1 MNLNITHIRQ
11 FSAFGLLL
19 GSFLF
24 VSCTTGKGVKV
35 PEYAN
40 TQATPQQE
48 ALSQG
53 RNYPKGEMV
62 DHLKIHDH
70 QLWTDL
76 LVKHVDSVGSV
87 DYKGFQKDSTALN
100 SYLQQLAKHTIND
113 GWSYAQKKAYWINAY
128 NAFTVKLIVDNYPVK
143 SIKDLGGSIYK
154 VNTPWDI
161 KFIKLGD
168 KTYDLNNI
176 EHGIL
181 RKDFS
186 DPRIHAAV
194 NCASISCPKLRNEAF
209 TAAKLEEQLT
219 DQMRAFINNPQK
231 NTLAKNEV
239 EISSIFKWF
248 SGDFTEEGDIIDY
261 LNTYSKVEI
270 SKDADISY
278 KDYNWNLNE

>member
-11 FSAFGLLL
+11 FTTYGLLL
-19 GSFLF
+19 GGFLLL
-24 VSCTTGKGVKV
+24 SCTTGKGVKV
-35 PEYAN
+35 PEYVN
-40 TQATPQQE
+40 TPSIPQHE
-48 ALSQG
+48 TLTRGKNNSEDVKLD
-53 RNYPKGEMV
+53 P
-62 DHLKIHDH
+62 LKIHDH
-70 QLWTDL
+70 QLWTKL
-76 LVKHVDSVGSV
+76 LAKYVDSLGNV
-87 DYKGFQKDSTALN
+87 DYKGFQKDTTALN
-100 SYLQQLAKHTIND
+100 SYLQQLAKHTVNNE
-113 GWSYAQKKAYWINAY
+113 WSYAEKKAYWINAY
-128 NAFTVKLIVDNYPVK
+128 NAFTVKLIVANYPVK

-161 KFIKLGD
+161 KFIKLGN

-181 RKDFS
+181 RKDFN

-194 NCASISCPKLRNEAF
+194 NCASISCPKLRNEAY

-231 NTLAKNEV
+231 NTLAKNEI

-248 SGDFTEEGDIIDY
+248 SGDFTAEGDIIDY
-261 LNTYSKVEI
+261 LNTYSKIEI